1 MLFAAWLGSNT
12 SLVKID
18 ARIIRACLSVVCF
31 SGQAFPSPLPGWN
44 TDAFLQHAQLY
55 QDPKLILIEMSET
68 GASPLLRR
76 WGLEFFLLQPP
87 PFPGSTAP
95 VHAPQFLL
103 QQLCSSCLCQ
113 TPLLPGPAAGI
124 GILLH
129 REYWAAP
136 MCPHPHNLKI
146 PTAISLL
153 SVCSVGDHLPA
164 KYCA

>member
-1 MLFAAWLGSNT
+1 MRQEPRLYWGDG
-12 SLVKID
+12 V
-18 ARIIRACLSVVCF
+18 
-31 SGQAFPSPLPGWN
+31 WN
-44 TDAFLQHAQLY
+44 
-55 QDPKLILIEMSET
+55 
-68 GASPLLRR
+68 
-76 WGLEFFLLQPP
+76 FFLLQPP

-164 KYCA
+164 KYYAWIESLNSCNNLFLHKHLFCIFCVLGTVWRTQQWPKQANPIPDGAHAL

>member
-76 WGLEFFLLQPP
+76 WGLEFFSAAATSFPWVYCSCTCTSVSASATLL
-87 PFPGSTAP
+87 
-95 VHAPQFLL
+95 
-103 QQLCSSCLCQ
+103 
-113 TPLLPGPAAGI
+113 
-124 GILLH
+124 
-129 REYWAAP
+129 
-136 MCPHPHNLKI
+136 
-146 PTAISLL
+146 LL
-153 SVCSVGDHLPA
+153 SVSDPSSPWASSRDRHPA
-164 KYCA
+164 PQGVLGCAYVSPSTQLENTHSHFSPECLLCRGPSPS